1 MHTTTSVIGVLSA
14 LFVSTVN
21 GRAGLAARDPTPSPA
36 PVAYYTPNYYCPST
50 GTTAASTTVYDQDW
64 TGLSTSNQNA
74 GSLECDSTTTNKG
87 VCYYRM
93 DTGAPDT
100 RNNLKSSNKCA
111 SMAIPSTSTEVP
123 CGYKCPSV
131 GPSGSASKTLNEMNI
146 NTDYGLLTC
155 NYNNDS
161 SCYFRLS
168 NGELYTSFS
177 GSKCVSKAPSTCPNA
192 RRSYKRE
199 DNFTAMLKKKGVEAR
214 VPNAVAAAPETS

>member
-1 MHTTTSVIGVLSA
+1 MHTTSVIGVLSA
-14 LFVSTVN
+14 LFVSTVH
-21 GRAGLAARDPTPSPA
+21 GRAAVAARDPTPSPA

-74 GSLECDSTTTNKG
+74 GSLECDSYTSGKG

-131 GPSGSASKTLNEMNI
+131 GPSGSATKTLNEMDI
-146 NTDYGLLTC
+146 DSFYETLTC

-161 SCYFRLS
+161 SCVFKTS
-168 NGELYTSFS
+168 NGALVTYLSS
-177 GSKCVSKAPSTCPNA
+177 SKCISKAPTTCISS

-214 VPNAVAAAPETS
+214 VPNAAAAAPETS